1 MRKLENNVDKM
12 YTYLKGFFT
21 GAGYIESLMALQ
33 YARDK
38 HTGQT
43 RRDGITP
50 YIIHPLQMA
59 CYAVA
64 LGIRDDYTLSIIL
77 LHDVCEDCNVKVEE
91 LPFSR
96 EVQDGVQY
104 MTLVYADGEE
114 KIVAKRRYFR
124 NLLKNKRAL
133 VVKAIDKYMNLKTM
147 VGCFTEAQIIKNVK
161 EADEFL
167 NILSEGK
174 KIYPD
179 LSDIIYVLR
188 DNIRSVNEILASDYH
203 VYAETCKAGVMEQRG

>member
-124 NLLKNKRAL
+124 NLLK
-133 VVKAIDKYMNLKTM
+133 
-147 VGCFTEAQIIKNVK
+147 

-203 VYAETCKAGVMEQRG
+203 VYAETCKAGVMDQRG